1 MSGGLSDKLTPK
13 QEAFCLAFI
22 ETGNA
27 SEAYRRAY
35 NAENTKPDVVNVKAS
50 QMLAHG
56 KISVRVAELKASH
69 VERHNLT
76 VDDIK
81 TMLLEDRKFARELEA
96 PAAAI
101 SASMGLA
108 KLYGFLTEKVDLS
121 GTMKVVAASPL
132 DERI

>member
-1 MSGGLSDKLTPK
+1 MAGLTPK

-69 VERHNLT
+69 VDRHNIT
-76 VDDIK
+76 VNDI
-81 TMLLEDRKFARELEA
+81 LDQLDEDRLFARTLEV

-101 SASMGLA
+101 SATMGKA
-108 KLYGFLTEKVDLS
+108 KLLGFLTEKVDLS

>member
-1 MSGGLSDKLTPK
+1 MTPK
-13 QEAFCLAFI
+13 REAFCLAYV
-22 ETGNA
+22 ETGNS
-27 SEAYRRAY
+27 SEAYRRAFD
-35 NAENTKPDVVNVKAS
+35 AKSSKPETIHKRAS
-50 QMLAHG
+50 ELLANG
-56 KISVRVAELKASH
+56 EVAGRVAELKAAH

-108 KLYGFLTEKVDLS
+108 KLYGYLTEKVDMTGS
-121 GTMKVVAASPL
+121 MKVVAASSL

>member
-1 MSGGLSDKLTPK
+1 MTPK
-13 QEAFCLAFI
+13 QEAFCLAYV
-22 ETGNA
+22 ETGNS

-35 NAENTKPDVVNVKAS
+35 NAENSKPETIHKRAS
-50 QMLAHG
+50 ELLANG
-56 KISVRVAELKASH
+56 EVAGRVSELKASH

-81 TMLLEDRKFARELEA
+81 TMLIEDRKFARELGA

-108 KLYGFLTEKVDLS
+108 KLYGFLTEKVDLT

>member
-1 MSGGLSDKLTPK
+1 MTPK
-13 QEAFCLAFI
+13 REVFCLAYV

-27 SEAYRRAY
+27 SEAYRRAF
-35 NAENTKPDVVNVKAS
+35 AVKPETKPESIHVNAS
-50 QMLAHG
+50 KLLSDA
-56 KISVRVAELKASH
+56 KVLLRVAELKASH

-81 TMLLEDRKFARELEA
+81 VMLLEDRKFARYLES

-108 KLYGFLTEKVDLS
+108 KLYGFLTDKVDLS
-121 GTMKVVAASPL
+121 GTMKVIAASPL
-132 DERI
+132 DEQI

>member
-1 MSGGLSDKLTPK
+1 MTGLTPK
-13 QEAFCLAFI
+13 QEAFCLAYV

-50 QMLAHG
+50 QLLAHG

-81 TMLLEDRKFARELEA
+81 TMLLEDRTFARELEA

-108 KLYGFLTEKVDLS
+108 KLYGFLTEKVDLT

>member
-1 MSGGLSDKLTPK
+1 MTPK
-13 QEAFCLAFI
+13 QEAFCLAYV

-27 SEAYRRAY
+27 SEAYRRSY
-35 NAENTKPDVVNVKAS
+35 NAANMKAESIHVNACKL
-50 QMLAHG
+50 LADA
-56 KISVRVAELKASH
+56 KVAQRVEALKAAH

-81 TMLLEDRKFARELEA
+81 AMLLEDRKFARQLEA

-108 KLYGFLTEKVDLS
+108 KLYGYLTEKVDMTGS
-121 GTMKVVAASPL
+121 MKVVAASSL